1 MYEDNI
7 GCCHILSY
15 LSVYFFEGTA
25 PNEVPYMIQF
35 PLPGWFLKQHD
46 HNRDGLMARIR
57 LVMLLLGINTPKP
70 FMTVAVGQFCL
81 KLFCLSSGPTDDA
94 VEDFGTFIALIPA
107 GEMENVHCP
116 DDRISTKQAEWFPK
130 AFCRCSYR
138 PLLGDYYTFSCSMV
152 AFIFKYL

>member
-1 MYEDNI
+1 
-7 GCCHILSY
+7 
-15 LSVYFFEGTA
+15 
-25 PNEVPYMIQF
+25 
-35 PLPGWFLKQHD
+35 
-46 HNRDGLMARIR
+46 
-57 LVMLLLGINTPKP
+57 MLLLGINTPKP
-70 FMTVAVGQFCL
+70 FMTVAVGQFWL

-138 PLLGDYYTFSCSMV
+138 PLLGDYYTFSCSTHS
-152 AFIFKYL
+152 FLNIFSSYICSIPGNYNISSWPPSGKLA